1 MPDPIDFYFDFSSP
15 YGYLAATQ
23 IDEIAA
29 RHGRTVRWRPHL
41 IGAVFP
47 TTGSK
52 PLLDIPLKG
61 DYARHDLPRTAHRL
75 GIPFRLPSPFPFMSV
90 AAARA
95 FYWLSDSDPDKAR
108 ELAIALYDKA
118 FGEGGDISGADA
130 VIAIGTGLGVDANAL
145 RAALNDAAVK
155 QRLKSEVDAAIARGV
170 FGSPYIVVDGEPF
183 WGYDKLA
190 EIDAWL
196 ETGGW

>member
-1 MPDPIDFYFDFSSP
+1 MPEPIDFYFDFSSP
-15 YGYLAATQ
+15 YGYLAAKQ
-23 IDEIAA
+23 IDAIAA
-29 RHGRTVRWRPHL
+29 RHGRGVTWRPHL

-61 DYARHDLPRTAHRL
+61 DYARHELPRTARRL
-75 GIPFRLPSPFPFMSV
+75 GIPFRLPKQFPFLSV

-95 FYWLSDSDPDKAR
+95 FYWLSDSDPAQAR
-108 ELAIALYDKA
+108 ALAEALYDKA
-118 FGEGGDISGADA
+118 FGAGEDISGAEA
-130 VIAIGTGLGVDANAL
+130 VIAVAAELGVDAGVL
-145 RAALNDAAVK
+145 RAALNDPAVK
-155 QRLKSEVDAAIARGV
+155 ARLKAEVDAAIARGV
-170 FGSPYIVVDGEPF
+170 FGSPYIVIDGEPF
-183 WGYDKLA
+183 WGHDKLA

>member
-1 MPDPIDFYFDFSSP
+1 MSDPIDFYFDFSSP
-15 YGYLAATQ
+15 YGYLAAKR
-23 IDEIAA
+23 IDDIAA
-29 RHGRTVRWRPHL
+29 RHGRSVTWRPHL

-61 DYARHDLPRTAHRL
+61 DYARRELPRTARRL
-75 GIPFRLPSPFPFMSV
+75 GIPFQLPKPFPFLSV

-95 FYWLSDSDPDKAR
+95 FYWLSDSDPATAR
-108 ELAIALYDKA
+108 ELAIALYDRA
-118 FGEGGDISGADA
+118 FGAGGDISGAEA
-130 VIAIGTGLGVDANAL
+130 VIAVAAGLGVDAAAL
-145 RAALNDAAVK
+145 SAALNDPAVK
-155 QRLKSEVDAAIARGV
+155 QRLKAEVDAAIARGV
-170 FGSPYIVVDGEPF
+170 FGSPYIVIDGEPF
-183 WGYDKLA
+183 WGHDKLA

>member
-15 YGYLAATQ
+15 YGYLAAKR
-23 IDEIAA
+23 IEKIAA
-29 RHGRTVRWRPHL
+29 RHGRSVTWRPHL

-61 DYARHDLPRTAHRL
+61 DYARRELPRTARRL
-75 GIPFRLPSPFPFMSV
+75 GIPFRLPNQFPFLSI

-95 FYWLSDSDPDKAR
+95 FYWLSDSDPAKAKA
-108 ELAIALYDKA
+108 LAMALYDKA
-118 FGEGGDISGADA
+118 FGAGEDISGAEA
-130 VIAIGTGLGVDANAL
+130 VIAVAAEFGVDAEAL
-145 RAALNDAAVK
+145 RAALDDPTVK
-155 QRLKSEVDAAIARGV
+155 ARLKAEVDAAIARGV
-170 FGSPYIVVDGEPF
+170 FGSPFIVIDGEPF
-183 WGYDKLA
+183 WGHDKLA